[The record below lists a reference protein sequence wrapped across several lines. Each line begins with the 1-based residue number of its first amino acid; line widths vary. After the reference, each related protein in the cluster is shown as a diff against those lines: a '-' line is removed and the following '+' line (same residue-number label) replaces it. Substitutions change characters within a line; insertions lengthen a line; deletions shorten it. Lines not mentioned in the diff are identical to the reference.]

1 MVLGRAGRRRHTCQ
15 VVNLPSWTSVDP
27 LGEAL
32 HLLRMS
38 GVFYSRSEASAPWGV
53 QIPAMPDF
61 LLFHAITGGRCWLE
75 TDGDPPRPLS
85 RGDFALLSHGEGH
98 KLVSEPGQ
106 RALPLFDIPRD
117 EVGDRY
123 DVIRYG
129 GDGAH
134 TSLVCG
140 AVRFDHPAARHLV
153 SLLPRSIILEEAA
166 ADRHE
171 WLPATLRLMAAEAR
185 ELRPGGEAVI
195 TRLAD
200 ILVVQA
206 IRSWMDH
213 DPAAQTGWLGALKDR
228 QLGRALAMIHRDP
241 AYPWTVA
248 SLARQATMSRS
259 AFAARFTDIVGE
271 PPLQYLTRWRMNLAS
286 TLLLEPNL
294 GLADLAGRVGY
305 QSEAAFSR
313 AFKRHAGVSPGA
325 ARQRA
330 RSA

>member
-1 MVLGRAGRRRHTCQ
+1 MQRHTFP
-15 VVNLPSWTSVDP
+15 VADVPSWNSVDP
-27 LGEAL
+27 LGQAL

-38 GVFYSRSEASAPWGV
+38 GVFYSRSQASAPWGV
-53 QIPAMPDF
+53 QIPAMPDV
-61 LLFHAITGGRCWLE
+61 LLFHAITSGRCWLE
-75 TDGDPPRPLS
+75 TGGDPPRPLS

-98 KLVSEPGQ
+98 KLLSEPGQ
-106 RALPLFDIPRD
+106 RATPLFDLPRV

-123 DVIRYG
+123 DVIRLDG
-129 GDGAH
+129 GGAH
-134 TSLVCG
+134 TSMICG

-153 SLLPRSIILEEAA
+153 SLLPRIIVLEETDD
-166 ADRHE
+166 DRHE
-171 WLPATLRLMAAEAR
+171 WLPATLRLMATEAR

-228 QLGRALAMIHRDP
+228 QVGRALLMIHRDP
-241 AYPWTVA
+241 AHPWTVA

-259 AFAARFTDIVGE
+259 AFAARFTELLGE

-286 TLLLEPNL
+286 TLLREPNR
-294 GLADLAGRVGY
+294 GLADVASQVGY

-313 AFKRHAGVSPGA
+313 AFKRHAGIPPGA
-325 ARQRA
+325 ARQRTQ
-330 RSA
+330 SA